1 MDEPIPEL
9 APGVAR
15 STVTDALEMLRARGY
30 VADLELVEDQL
41 VSVGGEQHA
50 GSTRRW
56 SSTSIGS
63 KAPADLSRRFH

>member
-30 VADLELVEDQL
+30 VADL
-41 VSVGGEQHA
+41 
-50 GSTRRW
+50 
-56 SSTSIGS
+56 
-63 KAPADLSRRFH
+63 